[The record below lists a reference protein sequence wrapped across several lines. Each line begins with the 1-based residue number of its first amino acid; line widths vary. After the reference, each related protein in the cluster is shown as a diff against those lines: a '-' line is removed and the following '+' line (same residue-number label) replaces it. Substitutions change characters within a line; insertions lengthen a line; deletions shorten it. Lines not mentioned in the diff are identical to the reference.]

1 MTSAGIRNPMNQ
13 KGTFFCVLVMIAGS
27 AWAKPRSGIVPTA
40 FSGNPV
46 GARFIGM
53 GEVGAALSGAPQS
66 PVYNPASLGEM
77 PGTSVTIDAQ
87 VANQS
92 DLAEEVLLKSSSL
105 RGKKLSYL
113 GFASKGRAVFY
124 RPLTDYDDTV
134 VTNPADPE
142 NNFTQ
147 DSLRVSQF
155 GISASQEAEKG
166 YSVGL
171 GLSYIAARRG
181 TAVAQTGAPP
191 ELELASGNGFAVDV
205 GFRDRQGDVAY
216 GLSILNAAGLIYWD
230 KYKTDQL
237 PLTVR
242 AGLGFQPVPVFG
254 FYSDYE
260 KKFYTGETRDTDYWH
275 FGIEM
280 APVQWLVLRTGA
292 VSENFNDKGKTDF
305 SWGFSFGNPKKYL
318 MDVSLKSR
326 KWQNERVNQFD
337 MSIVLPLPASNQ

>member
-1 MTSAGIRNPMNQ
+1 MRGVFSFPKNGRGWGVLLVLFGMTAVVS
-13 KGTFFCVLVMIAGS
+13 
-27 AWAKPRSGIVPTA
+27 AKPRSGISPTK

-77 PGTSVTIDAQ
+77 PGTSFAADFQ
-87 VANQS
+87 VAQQS
-92 DLAEEVLLKSSSL
+92 DLPEEVLLKASSL
-105 RGKKLSYL
+105 SGKKLSYL
-113 GFASKGRAVFY
+113 GFASQGRAVFY
-124 RPLTDYDDTV
+124 RPLTDYDNTV
-134 VTNPADPE
+134 VTNTADPE

-171 GLSYIAARRG
+171 GISYLGARRG
-181 TAVAQTGAPP
+181 TAVAETGVPP

-205 GFRDRQGDVAY
+205 GFRDRKGDVAY
-216 GLSILNAAGLIYWD
+216 GLSILNAVGLIYWD

-260 KKFYTGETRDTDYWH
+260 KKFYTGDTKDTDYWH

-280 APVQWLVLRTGA
+280 APVQWLVLRTGGL
-292 VSENFNDKGKTDF
+292 SENFNDKSKTDF

-318 MDVSLKSR
+318 MDVSTKTR
-326 KWQNERVNQFD
+326 KVEGVRVHQFD

>member
-1 MTSAGIRNPMNQ
+1 MTSAGIRNAMNQ

>member
-1 MTSAGIRNPMNQ
+1 MVCKDVRWGVGAALFVGLMGGPGS
-13 KGTFFCVLVMIAGS
+13 VM
-27 AWAKPRSGIVPTA
+27 AKPRSGIDPTS

-77 PGTSVTIDAQ
+77 AGTSFAVDFQ

-113 GFASKGRAVFY
+113 GFGSKGRAVFY
-124 RPLTDYDDTV
+124 RPLADYDDTV
-134 VTNPADPE
+134 VTDATDPA

-171 GLSYIAARRG
+171 GISYIGARRG
-181 TAVAQTGAPP
+181 TAVAKTGEAP
-191 ELELASGNGFAVDV
+191 ELALASGNGFAVDV
-205 GFRDRQGDVAY
+205 GFRDRKGDVAY
-216 GLSILNAAGLIYWD
+216 GLSVLNAAGVIYWD

-242 AGLGFQPVPVFG
+242 AGMGFQPVPVFG

-260 KKFYTGETRDTDYWH
+260 KKFYTGETRDVDYWH
-275 FGIEM
+275 FGIEL
-280 APVQWLVLRTGA
+280 APVQWLILRTGA
-292 VSENFNDKGKTDF
+292 LSENFNDKAKTDF

-318 MDVSLKSR
+318 MDASLKSR
-326 KWQNERVNQFD
+326 KVQNERVNQFD
-337 MSIVLPLPASNQ
+337 LSIVLPLPASNP